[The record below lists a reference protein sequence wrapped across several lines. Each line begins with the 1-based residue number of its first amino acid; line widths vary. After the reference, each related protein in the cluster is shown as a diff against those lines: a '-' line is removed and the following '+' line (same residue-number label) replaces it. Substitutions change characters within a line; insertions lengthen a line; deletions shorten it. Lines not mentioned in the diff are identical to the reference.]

1 MKRTDLYNFIREE
14 IINELTT
21 NENVTVTANSDP
33 NAVKSALK
41 SQGEN
46 NSQIATDAIKQ
57 AKASGKPVTIAT
69 KVAEAEIEEMARIAA
84 KIKIGDARKA
94 ELALKIYKNSNIAKL
109 VDLVTSAGE
118 EGITQEELAQALGL
132 NTPSAINSDINLLV
146 KAGALAKPKKEEP
159 VASVEPEVAAAPETE
174 KDEWESEDADEVED
188 EWEKSEEEESSPEE
202 PSAAELAAAEREAK
216 KVGGKGYAKELSP
229 EEEEKYSKLR
239 KGIEAKVSKL
249 MKMKKSQMTSSDDFK
264 VLSQLIKRDDVK
276 KLFKA
281 KGVSI
286 TDLVASVY
294 GK

>member
-1 MKRTDLYNFIREE
+1 MKRQDLYNFVREE

-21 NENVTVTANSDP
+21 VTKQTKSDEINP
-33 NAVKSALK
+33 
-41 SQGEN
+41 
-46 NSQIATDAIKQ
+46 I
-57 AKASGKPVTIAT
+57 AKAEDVAPDVVKKAIDAAKKTGKDVN
-69 KVAEAEIEEMARIAA
+69 VAEGELEEMARIAS
-84 KIKIGDARKA
+84 KIKLGDARKA
-94 ELALKIYKNSNIAKL
+94 ELAMKIYKNSNVAKL
-109 VDLVTSAGE
+109 VDLVKSAGE
-118 EGITQEELAQALGL
+118 EGMTQDELAQALGL
-132 NTPSAINSDINLLV
+132 TNSSAINSDINLLV
-146 KAGALAKPKKEEP
+146 KAGAFTKPKKEEP
-159 VASVEPEVAAAPETE
+159 VASVEPEVVTAPETE